1 MIKAKPEKNSKHHLP
16 PDGYKFSK
24 PSRVDLCANSKATN
38 DLIDL
43 VTSDYFASRPKKLPR
58 PQQELYRNHFEI
70 ILLDLFSTYLVSKVI
85 WIGYSRGKSEFLKG
99 GRYYNPLNE
108 KSTISK
114 TAYLNS
120 IDYLTTINW
129 IENWIAP
136 AGYSRESSRMRAKS
150 KLTRL
155 FLEYGLN
162 WTSIKTNITYPSI
175 IVKDEN
181 KKIIPY
187 PNTKGFDLEVALC
200 NIDEIN
206 KTLSD
211 TSVNLAISDNDFFE
225 KWMMYDVEDLPSY
238 LDRSEFF
245 TEYNKSLLKAFSKA
259 KIDIDFIDYICD
271 NPRRALTPLGFYTAI
286 VLYTNG
292 YLEASQNKIKSF
304 DLSKAVHDYVSL
316 FNIGLEL
323 KRKEDAY
330 QVRYRKMIDKPEMV
344 LESEFNYSLLN
355 AIFFEKVGAFV
366 GSKELIIGN
375 LLVTKFVSTPY
386 LSNSGK
392 SKDHEVVF
400 NWLSESGKLN
410 VIDKSSRYENNRR
423 NQSEA

>member
-1 MIKAKPEKNSKHHLP
+1 
-16 PDGYKFSK
+16 
-24 PSRVDLCANSKATN
+24 
-38 DLIDL
+38 
-43 VTSDYFASRPKKLPR
+43 
-58 PQQELYRNHFEI
+58 
-70 ILLDLFSTYLVSKVI
+70 
-85 WIGYSRGKSEFLKG
+85 LK
-99 GRYYNPLNE
+99 
-108 KSTISK
+108 T
-114 TAYLNS
+114 
-120 IDYLTTINW
+120 
-129 IENWIAP
+129 
-136 AGYSRESSRMRAKS
+136 
-150 KLTRL
+150 
-155 FLEYGLN
+155 
-162 WTSIKTNITYPSI
+162 
-175 IVKDEN
+175 
-181 KKIIPY
+181 
-187 PNTKGFDLEVALC
+187 
-200 NIDEIN
+200 
-206 KTLSD
+206 
-211 TSVNLAISDNDFFE
+211 
-225 KWMMYDVEDLPSY
+225 
-238 LDRSEFF
+238 
-245 TEYNKSLLKAFSKA
+245 FSKA

-271 NPRRALTPLGFYTAI
+271 DPRRALTPLGFYTAI
-286 VLYTNG
+286 ILYTNG

>member
-1 MIKAKPEKNSKHHLP
+1 MIYQNLKQGNNMELLEAKALLTE
-16 PDGYKFSK
+16 
-24 PSRVDLCANSKATN
+24 VQ
-38 DLIDL
+38 LIG
-43 VTSDYFASRPKKLPR
+43 
-58 PQQELYRNHFEI
+58 EENN
-70 ILLDLFSTYLVSKVI
+70 I
-85 WIGYSRGKSEFLKG
+85 WDTWPIWRQC
-99 GRYYNPLNE
+99 
-108 KSTISK
+108 
-114 TAYLNS
+114 
-120 IDYLTTINW
+120 
-129 IENWIAP
+129 
-136 AGYSRESSRMRAKS
+136 S
-150 KLTRL
+150 KLL
-155 FLEYGLN
+155 PGSKLQ
-162 WTSIKTNITYPSI
+162 
-175 IVKDEN
+175 KDWN
-181 KKIIPY
+181 
-187 PNTKGFDLEVALC
+187 FM
-200 NIDEIN
+200 
-206 KTLSD
+206 
-211 TSVNLAISDNDFFE
+211 NDFFE
-225 KWMMYDVEDLPSY
+225 NWMMYDVVDLPSY

-245 TEYNKSLLKAFSKA
+245 TEYNKSLLKTFSKA

-271 NPRRALTPLGFYTAI
+271 DPRRALTPLGFYTAI
-286 VLYTNG
+286 ILYTNG

-410 VIDKSSRYENNRR
+410 VINKSSRYENNRR